1 VVLPVTDAGREQ
13 TRRARNR
20 ALVAVL
26 IALVALFYAITIV
39 RVRASSMDAQPAAGN
54 APPESADRGL

>member
-1 VVLPVTDAGREQ
+1 LNATDRE
-13 TRRARNR
+13 RAIRTRNR

-39 RVRASSMDAQPAAGN
+39 RMG
-54 APPESADRGL
+54 G